1 VDSDAF
7 VSSTAKLIT
16 SSRNA
21 NPPREVRVKQRI
33 FGIVFLLLLS
43 TSLSVAESDRKH
55 VVLNPSATRRAFPF
69 SDAVLVGNTL
79 YVAGTV
85 GFDGTTGKPPASAEE
100 EARLAM
106 NGLKQVIE
114 GEGLSMDDLVSVQV
128 FCTDFTLYD
137 TFNGVYRTY
146 FHDQFPAR
154 AFLGVAS
161 LIRGARFEVM
171 GIAVKRAN

>member
-1 VDSDAF
+1 M
-7 VSSTAKLIT
+7 
-16 SSRNA
+16 R
-21 NPPREVRVKQRI
+21 QRI
-33 FGIVFLLLLS
+33 FGLVLVLLIS
-43 TSLSVAESDRKH
+43 IASFAAEPDRKH
-55 VVLNPSATRRAFPF
+55 VVVHPSTARNAFPF
-69 SDAVLVGNTL
+69 SDAVLLGNTL

-85 GFDGTTGKPPASAEE
+85 GFDPATGKPPASPEQ

-106 NGLKQVIE
+106 DALKQVVE
-114 GEGLSMDDLVSVQV
+114 SQGMAMDDLVSVQV

-154 AFLGVAS
+154 AFIGVAS

-171 GIAVKRAN
+171 GIAVKRASK